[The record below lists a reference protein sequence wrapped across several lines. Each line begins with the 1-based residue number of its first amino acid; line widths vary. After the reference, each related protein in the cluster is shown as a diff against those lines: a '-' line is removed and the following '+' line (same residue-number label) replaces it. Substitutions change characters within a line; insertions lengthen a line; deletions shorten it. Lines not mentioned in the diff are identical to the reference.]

1 MSKVIYG
8 LHTGQAKKQITH
20 REAKDIEMLFGTLF
34 PDEAHAC
41 SQFFQE
47 GISKFWIEKI
57 PSKVG
62 MKYWI
67 HVRVNMVRA
76 VGIGEYCLMPYTIP
90 NVKKMIRTVSKVLKK
105 LKLQDVNADFGEWK
119 WERCDSAFDVEVT
132 YPELYM
138 SLLDKSLDVNGYKRK
153 CVRKPFAPANPNVC
167 ESLRFGNASY
177 VYNVYIKLADLINK
191 GITITPE
198 ILQEVQ
204 NIVRVER
211 QNQAS
216 AIKQLL
222 QNGLV
227 KDLASVRALDG
238 ILKVMIDD
246 MEAFWGKGNYHSSY
260 EIKAKFGS
268 NPEIQKIVPTMAAFT
283 KKSLE
288 DEYGLYTSDVR
299 KVFEEHGIMPVGIL
313 KEDVTK
319 YQIKELQGLYSIVTA
334 CYSVTKK
341 RAYHVFP
348 VGHWASDGRFK
359 AGITVHKVNE
369 TRRLPLTIWGHT
381 EEEYEE
387 RVLQELMTVYATNVK
402 YHCANNKS
410 IPDLVEKSVDD
421 ILRFY
426 QVVESKDVKVKVREY
441 IKKMNLKKNLKKKK

>member
-8 LHTGQAKKQITH
+8 LHTGQAKKQITY
-20 REAKDIEMLFGTLF
+20 REAKDIEMLFGTSF

-41 SQFFQE
+41 SQFFQD
-47 GISKFWIEKI
+47 GISKLWIEEI
-57 PSKVG
+57 SSKVG

-67 HVRVNMVRA
+67 YVRVNMARA
-76 VGIGEYCLMPYTIP
+76 VGIGEYCLMPYTMP

-105 LKLQDVNADFGEWK
+105 LKLQDGNADFGEWK
-119 WERCDSAFDVEVT
+119 WERFDSAFDVEVA
-132 YPELYM
+132 YPELYL
-138 SLLDKSLDVNGYKRK
+138 SLLDKSLDVNAYKRK
-153 CVRKPFAPANPNVC
+153 CVRKPFTPANPNVC

-177 VYNVYIKLADLINK
+177 VYNVYIKQADLTNK
-191 GITITPE
+191 GIIITPE

-211 QNQAS
+211 QNQSS

-222 QNGLV
+222 PNSLV
-227 KDLASVRALDG
+227 KDLAFVRAMDG
-238 ILKVMIDD
+238 ILKVMVDD
-246 MEAFWGKGNYHSSY
+246 IEAFWGRGAYYSSY

-268 NPEIQKIVPTMAAFT
+268 NLEVQKLVPTMAAFT

-288 DEYGLYTSDVR
+288 DEYVLYTAEVK

-313 KEDVTK
+313 KEDVAK
-319 YQIKELQGLYSIVTA
+319 YQIKELQGLYEIITTY
-334 CYSVTKK
+334 YSVAKK
-341 RAYHVFP
+341 RVYHVFP

-369 TRRLPLTIWGHT
+369 TRKLPLTIWGHT
-381 EEEYEE
+381 VEEYEE
-387 RVLQELMTVYATNVK
+387 KVLQELMTVYATNVK

-410 IPDLVEKSVDD
+410 IPDLIEKSADD

-426 QVVESKDVKVKVREY
+426 QVVESKDVKAKVRDY
-441 IKKMNLKKNLKKKK
+441 IKKMNLKKKK

>member
-1 MSKVIYG
+1 MSRVIYG
-8 LHTGQAKKQITH
+8 LHTGQAKKQITY
-20 REAKDIEMLFGTLF
+20 REAKEIEILFGTSF
-34 PDEAHAC
+34 PDEVHAC
-41 SQFFQE
+41 NQFFQD
-47 GISKFWIEKI
+47 GISKFWIEEI

-67 HVRVNMVRA
+67 HVRVNMARA
-76 VGIGEYCLMPYTIP
+76 VGIGEYCLMPYTML
-90 NVKKMIRTVSKVLKK
+90 NVKKMIRMVSKVFKK
-105 LKLQDVNADFGEWK
+105 LKLQGGNADFGEWK
-119 WERCDSAFDVEVT
+119 WERFDSAFDVEVA
-132 YPELYM
+132 YPELYL
-138 SLLDKSLDVNGYKRK
+138 SLLDKSLDVNAYKRK
-153 CVRKPFAPANPNVC
+153 CVRKSFTPANPNVC

-177 VYNVYIKLADLINK
+177 VYNVYIKKADLTNK
-191 GITITPE
+191 GIIITPE

-211 QNQAS
+211 QNQSS

-246 MEAFWGKGNYHSSY
+246 MEAFWGKGTYYSSY

-268 NPEIQKIVPTMAAFT
+268 NPEIQNIVSTMAAFT

-288 DEYGLYTSDVR
+288 DEYGLYTADVR
-299 KVFEEHGIMPVGIL
+299 KVFEEHEIMPVGIL
-313 KEDVTK
+313 KEDVAK
-319 YQIKELQGLYSIVTA
+319 YQIKELQGLYDIITT
-334 CYSVTKK
+334 CYSVAKK
-341 RAYHVFP
+341 RVYHVFP

-369 TRRLPLTIWGHT
+369 TRKLPLTIWGHT
-381 EEEYEE
+381 VEEYEE
-387 RVLQELMTVYATNVK
+387 KVLQELMTVYATNVK

-410 IPDLVEKSVDD
+410 IPDLIEKSADD

-426 QVVESKDVKVKVREY
+426 QVVESKDVKAKVREY
-441 IKKMNLKKNLKKKK
+441 IKTMKLKRNK

>member
-1 MSKVIYG
+1 MNQVIYG
-8 LHTGQAKKQITH
+8 LHTGQAKKQITY
-20 REAKDIEMLFGTLF
+20 REAKEIKMLFGTSF

-41 SQFFQE
+41 SQFFQD
-47 GISKFWIEKI
+47 GISKFWIEEI

-67 HVRVNMVRA
+67 HVRVNMARA
-76 VGIGEYCLMPYTIP
+76 VAIGEYCLMPYTVS
-90 NVKKMIRTVSKVLKK
+90 NVKKMIRTISNVLKK
-105 LKLQDVNADFGEWK
+105 LKLQGGNADFSEWK
-119 WERCDSAFDVEVT
+119 WERFDSAFDVEVA
-132 YPELYM
+132 YPELYL
-138 SLLDKSLDVNGYKRK
+138 SLLDKSLDVNAYKRK
-153 CVRKPFAPANPNVC
+153 CVRKPFTPVNPSVC

-177 VYNVYIKLADLINK
+177 VYNVYIKLADLINM

-198 ILQEVQ
+198 ILQEIQ

-211 QNQAS
+211 QNHPS

-222 QNGLV
+222 PNGLV
-227 KDLASVRALDG
+227 KDLVSVRALDG

-246 MEAFWGKGNYHSSY
+246 IEAFWGKGTYYSSY
-260 EIKAKFGS
+260 EIKAKFDR
-268 NPEIQKIVPTMAAFT
+268 NPEVQKLVPTLAAFT

-288 DEYGLYTSDVR
+288 DEYGLYTAEVR

-313 KEDVTK
+313 KEDVAR
-319 YQIKELQGLYSIVTA
+319 YQIKELKALYNMVTD
-334 CYSVTKK
+334 CYSVAKK
-341 RAYHVFP
+341 RVYHVFP
-348 VGHWASDGRFK
+348 VGHWAGDGRFK

-369 TRRLPLTIWGHT
+369 TRKIPLTIWGHT

-387 RVLQELMTVYATNVK
+387 KVLQELMNVYATNVK

-410 IPDLVEKSVDD
+410 IPELMEKSADD

-426 QVVESKDVKVKVREY
+426 QVVESKTVKAKVREY
-441 IKKMNLKKNLKKKK
+441 IKKMNLKKNK

>member
-8 LHTGQAKKQITH
+8 LHTGQAKKQITY
-20 REAKDIEMLFGTLF
+20 REAKDIEMLFGTSF

-41 SQFFQE
+41 SQFFQD
-47 GISKFWIEKI
+47 GISKLWIEEI

-67 HVRVNMVRA
+67 HVRVNMARA

-90 NVKKMIRTVSKVLKK
+90 NVKKMIRMVSNVLKK
-105 LKLQDVNADFGEWK
+105 LNLQGGNADFGEWK
-119 WERCDSAFDVEVT
+119 WERFDSAFDVEVT
-132 YPELYM
+132 YPELYL
-138 SLLDKSLDVNGYKRK
+138 SLLDKSLDVNAYKRK
-153 CVRKPFAPANPNVC
+153 CGRKPFTPANPNVC

-177 VYNVYIKLADLINK
+177 VYNVYIKLADLVNK

-211 QNQAS
+211 QNQSS

-227 KDLASVRALDG
+227 NDLASVRAVDG
-238 ILKVMIDD
+238 ILKVMVDD
-246 MEAFWGKGNYHSSY
+246 MEAFWGKGTYYSSY
-260 EIKAKFGS
+260 EIKAKFSS
-268 NPEIQKIVPTMAAFT
+268 NPEIQKLVPTMAAFT

-288 DEYGLYTSDVR
+288 DEYGLYTADVR
-299 KVFEEHGIMPVGIL
+299 KVFEEHGIIPVGIL
-313 KEDVTK
+313 KEDVAK
-319 YQIKELQGLYSIVTA
+319 YQIKELQGLYNIVTA
-334 CYSVTKK
+334 CYSVVKK
-341 RAYHVFP
+341 RVYHVFP

-369 TRRLPLTIWGHT
+369 TRKLPLTIWGHT
-381 EEEYEE
+381 VEEYEE
-387 RVLQELMTVYATNVK
+387 KVLQELMTVYATNVK

-410 IPDLVEKSVDD
+410 IPDLIEKSADD

-426 QVVESKDVKVKVREY
+426 QVVESKDVTAKVREY
-441 IKKMNLKKNLKKKK
+441 IRQMNLKKKR